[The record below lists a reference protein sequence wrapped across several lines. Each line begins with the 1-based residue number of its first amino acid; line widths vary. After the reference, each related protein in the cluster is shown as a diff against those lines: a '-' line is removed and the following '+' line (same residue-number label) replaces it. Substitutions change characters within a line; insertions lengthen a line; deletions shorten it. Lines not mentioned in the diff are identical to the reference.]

1 MPLKLNSDH
10 WAKVMDEHSVHNGL
24 KLATKTVRELGGG
37 QPTVGFLVSAA
48 RKFADIAFGVPARPD
63 SDGFLFQYSR
73 ATWHEQPTFAFG
85 IVRQL
90 ELLDE
95 DGEHDCY
102 SQIQFDLNYPLDQAL
117 ESVAPRSVWWFRN
130 AAVETFD
137 QWLEEVL
144 GDPVIG
150 LLRERDARSFEL
162 TEDQV

>member
-1 MPLKLNSDH
+1 
-10 WAKVMDEHSVHNGL
+10 MDKHPVRNGL
-24 KLATKTVRELGGG
+24 KLASETARELGAAR
-37 QPTVGFLVSAA
+37 PTVDFLVSAV
-48 RKFADIAFGVPARPD
+48 RKFAEIAFVVPAESD
-63 SDGFLFQYSR
+63 ADGFLFQYSR
-73 ATWHEQPTFAFG
+73 ATWHELPTFAFG
-85 IVRQL
+85 ITRQL
-90 ELLDE
+90 ELSDE

-117 ESVAPRSVWWFRN
+117 ENVAPRSVWWFRN